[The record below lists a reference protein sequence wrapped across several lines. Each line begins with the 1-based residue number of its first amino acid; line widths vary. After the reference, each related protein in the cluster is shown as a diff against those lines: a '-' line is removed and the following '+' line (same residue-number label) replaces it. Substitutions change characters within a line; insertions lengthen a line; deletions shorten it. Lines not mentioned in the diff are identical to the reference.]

1 MVQTGFDFLVIGGG
15 IMGLA
20 IARELKRTRSRA
32 RIALIEKETTCGHH
46 ASGRN
51 SGVLHAG
58 FYYSKES
65 LKAKF
70 CKEGNRELRQYC
82 LQKNIPINQCGKLV
96 VASNEREVEGLHELF
111 KRAKANQ
118 VELSFISEI
127 QAKQIE
133 PRVKTAGWALYS
145 PTTASVNPADVLRS
159 LHEDALQEG
168 IDIRTDAS
176 YLKQTADG
184 ILTSK
189 GPLAAHFIINAAGLY
204 ADRIATDF
212 GFSEHHRILPFKGL
226 YLYSSEPA
234 YSLRTHIYPVPDLKY
249 PFLGVHFTLTD
260 AGRIKIG
267 PTAIPALWREQY
279 QGWSRFKGDEL
290 FEIAMRQMKLIFSST
305 WDFKRLAWEEIQK
318 YFGKKMV
325 ALASNLVEGVSP
337 SDYRVWGK
345 PGIRAQLFNIKTE
358 QLENDFV
365 IQKSQSSLH
374 ILNAV
379 SPGFTAAFPFA
390 RYVVEKIGS

>member
-1 MVQTGFDFLVIGGG
+1 MAQTGFDFLVIGGG

-20 IARELKRTRSRA
+20 IARQLRQRHPKA
-32 RIALIEKETTCGHH
+32 NIALLEKEMDCGQH

-58 FYYSKES
+58 FYYSSNS
-65 LKAKF
+65 LKARF
-70 CKEGNRELRQYC
+70 CKEGNQALQQYC
-82 LQKNIPINQCGKLV
+82 TKKNIPINRCGKLV
-96 VASNEREVEGLHELF
+96 VASNEQEIEGLHELLR
-111 KRAKANQ
+111 RAESNQ
-118 VELSFISEI
+118 VEISLISEK

-145 PTTASVNPADVLRS
+145 PTTASVSPTAVLQS
-159 LHEDALQEG
+159 LYQDALEEG
-168 IDIRTDAS
+168 IDVRTNTR
-176 YLKQTADG
+176 YLHRTIDG
-184 ILTSK
+184 VATSK

-204 ADRIATDF
+204 ADQIASDF
-212 GFSEHHRILPFKGL
+212 GFSKHHRILPFKGL

-234 YSLRTHIYPVPDLKY
+234 YSLKTHIYPVPDLKY

-260 AGRIKIG
+260 TGRIKIG

-279 QGWSRFKGDEL
+279 RGWSRFKRDEL
-290 FEIAMRQMKLIFSST
+290 FEIAMRQTRLIFSST

-325 ALASNLVEGVSP
+325 ALASKLIEGVSP

-345 PGIRAQLFNIKTE
+345 PGIRAQLFDLKA
-358 QLENDFV
+358 QRLENDFV
-365 IQKSQSSLH
+365 IQGDKHSLH

-379 SPGFTAAFPFA
+379 SPGFTAALPFA
-390 RYVVEKIGS
+390 RHIVDQIDS